1 METQK
6 FISSVNQDI
15 KLLKNDLIEIAQLMQ
30 LAYTD
35 ESSIKKLQLLQAH
48 DRSLLR
54 PIRQQ
59 PKNYIRDNKDA
70 IRIMRLPKRTLS
82 LDKKK

>member
-6 FISSVNQDI
+6 FISSVNSEI
-15 KLLKNDLIEIAQLMQ
+15 KSLKSDLLEIANLMQ
-30 LAYTD
+30 LAYRD
-35 ESSIKKLQLLQAH
+35 ESSLKKVQILQSH

-54 PIRQQ
+54 PIKQQ

-82 LDKKK
+82 VDKRK

>member
-6 FISSVNQDI
+6 FISSVNSEI
-15 KLLKNDLIEIAQLMQ
+15 KSLKSDLLEIAHLMQ
-30 LAYTD
+30 LAYRD
-35 ESSIKKLQLLQAH
+35 ESSLKKVQILQSH

-54 PIRQQ
+54 PIKQQ

-82 LDKKK
+82 VDKRK